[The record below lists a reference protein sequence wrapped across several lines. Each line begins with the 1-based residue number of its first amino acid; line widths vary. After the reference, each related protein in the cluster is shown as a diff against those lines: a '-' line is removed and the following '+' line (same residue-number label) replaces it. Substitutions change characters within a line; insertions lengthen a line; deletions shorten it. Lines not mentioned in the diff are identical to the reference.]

1 MQTRHFPRDFLFF
14 TLFHFG
20 IYIYIYVYITIRDFV
35 LFSPPPPLLPFFHGR
50 RFVPRYFFLFSSHH
64 DRYIFA
70 ALQPR
75 SKYPAILQVAF
86 IDLWN
91 SSAKPGRKMF
101 FRVTRR
107 GEEESGGRI
116 MYGWRHC
123 RASRFGD
130 KCSEENGGIGVVIG
144 FMEKRCV
151 IIWFQSRIFQVI
163 LHVVL
168 VCFSR

>member
-1 MQTRHFPRDFLFF
+1 M
-14 TLFHFG
+14 
-20 IYIYIYVYITIRDFV
+20 
-35 LFSPPPPLLPFFHGR
+35 
-50 RFVPRYFFLFSSHH
+50 
-64 DRYIFA
+64 
-70 ALQPR
+70 
-75 SKYPAILQVAF
+75 AF

-144 FMEKRCV
+144 FMEKRCDNLV
-151 IIWFQSRIFQVI
+151 PIEDFSGYFTRCISLLFKIISFHSVALYISLKSIF
-163 LHVVL
+163 
-168 VCFSR
+168 F